1 MMTEWD
7 QKSINALVLNLHL
20 TNKGQEDAVAHINT
34 LMEDL

>member
-1 MMTEWD
+1 M
-7 QKSINALVLNLHL
+7 VYLHL